1 MLDEDG
7 QLNMLAD
14 EATKSL
20 VEVDGNLQIEME
32 EQHDDEESRRS
43 NGECHSGKDNSSLTG
58 NMGTHLEE
66 GGKTQKAKV
75 SSR

>member
-32 EQHDDEESRRS
+32 DQHNDEESRRS
-43 NGECHSGKDNSSLTG
+43 NGSKDNVSLTG
-58 NMGTHLEE
+58 NVGTCLEE
-66 GGKTQKAKV
+66 GEKSQEAKV